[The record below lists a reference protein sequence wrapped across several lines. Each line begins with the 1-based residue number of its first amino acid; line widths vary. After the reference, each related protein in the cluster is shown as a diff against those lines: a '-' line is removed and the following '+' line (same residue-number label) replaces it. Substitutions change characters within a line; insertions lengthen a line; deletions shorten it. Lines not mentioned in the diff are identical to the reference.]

1 MGKIQVLSS
10 TNDDYKVGDTI
21 AMMQFLSD
29 YFRSC
34 TDKDDVA
41 YLQGIPMPS
50 AVDII
55 AKRLGFE
62 YKFV

>member
-1 MGKIQVLSS
+1 MGKIQILSS

-41 YLQGIPMPS
+41 PTMTTKLVTP
-50 AVDII
+50 
-55 AKRLGFE
+55 LL
-62 YKFV
+62 